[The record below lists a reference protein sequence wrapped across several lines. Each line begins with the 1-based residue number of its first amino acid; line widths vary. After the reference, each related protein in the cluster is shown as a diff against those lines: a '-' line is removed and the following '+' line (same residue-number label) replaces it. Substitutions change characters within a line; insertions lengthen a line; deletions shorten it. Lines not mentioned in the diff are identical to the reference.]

1 MVDRILQLLQY
12 LGMSP
17 SRFADEIGVQRS
29 AMSHLVSGR
38 NNPSLE
44 FVTKVLKR
52 FPEINTEWLISGN
65 GSMTRPGETGEPGP
79 RETQAPEVPYLQEL
93 PFAEEI
99 PAKEEPP
106 ATYDKQE
113 SPKPSRT
120 KKAPGE
126 KSAERIIIVYNDRTF
141 RELLPEKD

>member
-1 MVDRILQLLQY
+1 VVDRILQLLQY

-120 KKAPGE
+120 KKALGE